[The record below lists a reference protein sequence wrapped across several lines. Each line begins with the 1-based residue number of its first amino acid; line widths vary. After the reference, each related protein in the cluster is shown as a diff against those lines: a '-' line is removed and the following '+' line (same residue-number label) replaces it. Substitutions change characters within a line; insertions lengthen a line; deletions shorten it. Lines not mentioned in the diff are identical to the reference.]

1 MLHDGPSR
9 LPSEAVPISSSLSML
24 TRHGRTTYFVYQSPF
39 DSHPAED
46 RPARRRRIATFVRQQ
61 LASQKEL
68 ADAFGLTPVLNFK

>member
-1 MLHDGPSR
+1 
-9 LPSEAVPISSSLSML
+9 ML